1 MAKERPKVIEL
12 YDVLTDE
19 MRKAARDLEEARQS
33 MSFAETYEQWEA
45 GYFQFKKAQSRISEI
60 RNQARAE
67 YDRLKKLNEPIRIN
81 AAGLWSFGPAEEPGK
96 FENRREP
103 LILEFAPNGS
113 HVPERLRREVAAR
126 NLLAALSFRR
136 RHVET
141 PEAS

>member
-19 MRKAARDLEEARQS
+19 MRKAARDLEEAQQN

-45 GYFQFKKAQSRISEI
+45 SYFQFKKAQSRMAEI
-60 RNQARAE
+60 RNQAKAE
-67 YDRLKKLNEPIRIN
+67 YDRLRKLNEPIRIN
-81 AAGLWSFGPAEEPGK
+81 AAGLWSFGPAEEPGR
-96 FENRREP
+96 FANRPEP
-103 LILEFAPNGS
+103 LILEFAPKG
-113 HVPERLRREVAAR
+113 VQAPERLRKEVAAR

-136 RHVET
+136 RHVQA